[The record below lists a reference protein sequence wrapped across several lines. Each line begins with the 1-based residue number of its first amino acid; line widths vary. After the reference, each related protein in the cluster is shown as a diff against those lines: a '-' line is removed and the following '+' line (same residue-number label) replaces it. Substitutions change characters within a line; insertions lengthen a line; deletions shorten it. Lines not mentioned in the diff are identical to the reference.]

1 MADQKQSGFGL
12 WVNQHIMPPIMKFVN
27 TKAITALQNGM
38 VYSLPF
44 IIIGSIFLILG
55 NIPIK
60 SVADAINASGW
71 GAIFAQANNTT
82 FQMMGLW
89 AAIGIAY
96 VYVKNENYE
105 PLAPGLTSAAAF
117 LMLQNLSIDNPLK
130 AALTSGLTDG
140 SMTGKVV
147 TENIDKLPH
156 ALQSFLESPVT
167 GVINTKWLGGDGM
180 IAAIIVGLLVGWIYT
195 MIMKAGWTIK
205 MPAQVPPAV
214 SNQFTA
220 MIPSGVILT
229 GSMLI
234 YAAFNAFAH
243 TDFLNWIYNTL
254 QIPLQGISDSFGGAI
269 AIGFLV
275 PFFWF
280 FGVHGGLIMGSLVAP
295 MLQANT
301 ADNARLFAEGKLTIA
316 QGAHVVT
323 NEFYNN
329 FINLTG
335 SGITIGLI
343 IFTLVAAKSVQLKSI
358 GKLELVPGIF
368 NINEPFLF
376 GLPIV
381 MNPMLAVPFFLTPLV
396 VAASTYLVIKT
407 GIVPPLN
414 GVAAPWTTPAVISG
428 FLIGGWKMAI
438 WQGCTLLISTAIYW
452 PFARKYDKVLLAKEM
467 KEAKQEANK

>member
-117 LMLQNLSIDNPLK
+117 LMLQNLSI
-130 AALTSGLTDG
+130 DG

-438 WQGCTLLISTAIYW
+438 WQACTLLISTAIYW

>member
-1 MADQKQSGFGL
+1 MADKKQSGFGV

-55 NIPIK
+55 NIPIPA
-60 SVADAINASGW
+60 VANAINNSGW
-71 GAIFAQANNTT
+71 GAVFAQANNTT

-130 AALTSGLTDG
+130 AALTAGINNGAMS
-140 SMTGKVV
+140 GKVV

-156 ALQSFLESPVT
+156 TLQAFLESPVT
-167 GVINTKWLGGDGM
+167 GVINTKWMGGDGM

-195 MIMKAGWTIK
+195 MIMKASWTIK

-234 YAAFNAFAH
+234 Y
-243 TDFLNWIYNTL
+243 
-254 QIPLQGISDSFGGAI
+254 
-269 AIGFLV
+269 
-275 PFFWF
+275 
-280 FGVHGGLIMGSLVAP
+280 GGLIMGSLVAP

-301 ADNARLFAEGKLTIA
+301 ADNARLFAEGKLSLA
-316 QGAHVVT
+316 QGAHIVT

-335 SGITIGLI
+335 SGITIGLV
-343 IFTLVAAKSVQLKSI
+343 IFTLIAAKSVQLKSI
-358 GKLELVPGIF
+358 SKLELVPGIF

-438 WQGCTLLISTAIYW
+438 WQFCTLLISTAIYW
-452 PFARKYDKVLLAKEM
+452 PFARKDDKVLLAKEQ
-467 KEAKQEANK
+467 KEAAANK

>member
-381 MNPMLAVPFFLTPLV
+381 MNPIPAVPFLNVLPIIS
-396 VAASTYLVIKT
+396 STSCSEINPNL
-407 GIVPPLN
+407 
-414 GVAAPWTTPAVISG
+414 S
-428 FLIGGWKMAI
+428 
-438 WQGCTLLISTAIYW
+438 
-452 PFARKYDKVLLAKEM
+452 
-467 KEAKQEANK
+467 

>member
-1 MADQKQSGFGL
+1 MADKKNSSFGNF
-12 WVNQHIMPPIMKFVN
+12 VNSKIMPPVMKFVN

-55 NIPIK
+55 NIPIPA
-60 SVADAINASGW
+60 VANAITNSGW
-71 GAIFAQANNTT
+71 GAVFAQANNTT

-96 VYVKNENYE
+96 VYVKNEKYE

-130 AALTSGLTDG
+130 AALTAGINNGQMS
-140 SMTGKVV
+140 GKVV

-156 ALQSFLESPVT
+156 ALQAFLESPVT

-180 IAAIIVGLLVGWIYT
+180 IAAIIIGLLVGWIYT
-195 MIMKAGWTIK
+195 KIMKAGWTIK
-205 MPAQVPPAV
+205 MPKQVPPAV

-220 MIPSGVILT
+220 MIPSGIILT
-229 GSMLI
+229 GTMLI
-234 YAAFNAFAH
+234 YGAFNTFAH

-254 QIPLQGISDSFGGAI
+254 HIPLQGISDSFGGAL

-301 ADNARLFAEGKLTIA
+301 ADNARLFAEHKLTIA

-396 VAASTYLVIKT
+396 VAASTYLVIRT

-438 WQGCTLLISTAIYW
+438 WQFCTLIISTVIYW
-452 PFARKYDKVLLAKEM
+452 PFARKYDKMLLAKE
-467 KEAKQEANK
+467 KATAKNQ